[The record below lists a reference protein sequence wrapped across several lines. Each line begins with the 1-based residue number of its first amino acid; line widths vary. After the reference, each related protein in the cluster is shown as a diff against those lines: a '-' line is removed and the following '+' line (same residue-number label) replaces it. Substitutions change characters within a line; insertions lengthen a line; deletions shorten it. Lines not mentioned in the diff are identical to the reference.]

1 MLSIERV
8 LWMRSSKI
16 QVKCFFLK
24 MYGKIG
30 QTNQQILA
38 TLAMLISDLCL
49 LVSNSMRPLCL
60 LYGFLYFSSIQRD
73 RLVVRHRVL
82 SKWSQSCTFD
92 PPMKLLKTTVWFIL
106 PSLLFFVCLFYSERV
121 KCFTASFH
129 WLLIARSRNLFLC
142 CEFITKLK

>member
-1 MLSIERV
+1 MYCEWGHR
-8 LWMRSSKI
+8 KH
-16 QVKCFFLK
+16 KCFFLK

-60 LYGFLYFSSIQRD
+60 LSGFLYSSSIQSD

-92 PPMKLLKTTVWFIL
+92 PPMKLLKTIVWFIL

-121 KCFTASFH
+121 KWKCFTACSH

-142 CEFITKLK
+142 CEFITKSK